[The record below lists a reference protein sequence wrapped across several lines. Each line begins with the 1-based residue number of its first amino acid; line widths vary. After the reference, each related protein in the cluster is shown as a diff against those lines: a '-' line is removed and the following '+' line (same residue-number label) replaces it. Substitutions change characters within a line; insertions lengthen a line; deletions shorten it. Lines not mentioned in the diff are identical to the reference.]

1 MTNHEHS
8 HKLAIKIIAMR
19 KILFVLS
26 GFAVPHFY
34 IIGASHFV
42 RSFKNHSYG
51 YACSNDELL
60 SKVVFERFIQ
70 AATWSTSVTSIPS
83 LNLIP
88 VITLA
93 R

>member
-1 MTNHEHS
+1 MGTSERQTYL
-8 HKLAIKIIAMR
+8 KAIRSRYRRAR
-19 KILFVLS
+19 K
-26 GFAVPHFY
+26 
-34 IIGASHFV
+34 
-42 RSFKNHSYG
+42 
-51 YACSNDELL
+51 ELL
-60 SKVVFERFIQ
+60 SKGVFERFVQ